1 MVDFDEYRRPSDP
14 MCYQHPGVLWA
25 ISPDAQ
31 ISVRLIHT
39 TDWRKKVKKTKSEKL
54 AILRRY
60 SLSGEFLA
68 IFDPLLAIFS
78 KNLCSRGFRFYG
90 MIKLYIW
97 VRFSHFPPLV
107 DFFLK
112 SPCAHIYV
120 TRLSCFCCTEPNI

>member
-1 MVDFDEYRRPSDP
+1 
-14 MCYQHPGVLWA
+14 MCALPGNISLYQHPGVLWA
-25 ISPDAQ
+25 ISPDTQ

-78 KNLCSRGFRFYG
+78 KNPNLPRFALLWDDST
-90 MIKLYIW
+90 I
-97 VRFSHFPPLV
+97 
-107 DFFLK
+107 FLGE
-112 SPCAHIYV
+112 I
-120 TRLSCFCCTEPNI
+120 